1 MPYGV
6 SPIRLILSYPI
17 TSISLFAYFL
27 SILLSFFFL
36 LELLCWD
43 ANGKLN
49 ILWWTSVNKSVV
61 FACIFKRLHIALSC
75 LHNLLKKQL
84 SCVKH
89 LVLLR
94 CVIFNNKS
102 SLSVFI

>member
-1 MPYGV
+1 MLG
-6 SPIRLILSYPI
+6 RER
-17 TSISLFAYFL
+17 SLFRYL
-27 SILLSFFFL
+27 S
-36 LELLCWD
+36 
-43 ANGKLN
+43 

-61 FACIFKRLHIALSC
+61 LAGEFKRLHIALSC
-75 LHNLLKKQL
+75 LLHLLKKQL

-94 CVIFNNKS
+94 YVIFNNKS